1 MPSRMEKYY
10 GHGAYKSSDKT
21 RSKKNRDLYSEIY
34 TYGKYSNIEGIASID
49 KDGEVDLEK
58 VREMISNRE
67 NYNPSRKYRRTISDE
82 DLSSEPKSVRHFER
96 LEDRNYDIRDV
107 LKEARENKEP
117 DDKERSL
124 KNTQYNILKNLD
136 LQEELKKQ
144 TVRPLEDDGED
155 LREMIET
162 ITNTSM
168 LNKMGDVDLASSLLS
183 DLKDDDTKVSALE
196 SISELIDE
204 GSNEEKS
211 DVPLYDKS
219 FFTSSLKLNK
229 SDFADYGDEGGKKNI
244 FTIVIIVILVVII
257 IASAAVLIMKSFG

>member
-10 GHGAYKSSDKT
+10 GHGAYKSKDKT
-21 RSKKNRDLYSEIY
+21 RSNKNRDLYSEIY

-49 KDGEVDLEK
+49 KAGEVDLDK
-58 VREMISNRE
+58 VREMINNRE
-67 NYNPSRKYRRTISDE
+67 NYSSSRKYRRAISDE
-82 DLSSEPKSVRHFER
+82 DLSSSPKVERHFEK

-107 LKEARENKEP
+107 LKEAHENKAP

-124 KNTQYNILKNLD
+124 KNEQYNVLKNLD

-144 TVRPLEDDGED
+144 TLRPTEDDGDD
-155 LREMIET
+155 LREMIQT

-183 DLKDDDTKVSALE
+183 DLKDDDTKIGEIENVD
-196 SISELIDE
+196 ELLDDE
-204 GSNEEKS
+204 ASKS

-229 SDFADYGDEGGKKNI
+229 SDFADYGDEGGKKNV
-244 FTIVIIVILVVII
+244 FTILIIVILVVII
-257 IASAAVLIMKSFG
+257 IASAAVLIMKSFS